1 MIYVENKRR
10 KLERIQAQYPN
21 ADILDITSASTA
33 IYAQKLSPF
42 YPHGGIPIPLES
54 NGLTATC
61 VEGIWQGLKVVEG
74 EDVNFESFK
83 NTTMKGRKRTVRTLG
98 TPKGHRSG
106 AFGTELLG
114 YFDARMKIYLPSY
127 LWVLENV
134 PAVKEIVQR
143 IAERSKVVGVSKY
156 AWKT

>member
-61 VEGIWQGLKVVEG
+61 VEGIWQGLKVFEG

-83 NTTMKGRKRTVRTLG
+83 NTTMKGLKRTVRTLG

-127 LWVLENV
+127 LIVIF
-134 PAVKEIVQR
+134 EI
-143 IAERSKVVGVSKY
+143 
-156 AWKT
+156 